1 MEDSAEKEL
10 DVAAHVHEL
19 LAEKELVDNP
29 VNRTYNYTVRDSDP
43 QHWAAR
49 VDIANELHAQFQH
62 RYPKKLVDM
71 DRGADGPGS
80 YLIVV
85 KIKDNPFN

>member
-1 MEDSAEKEL
+1 MDIVSFVEG
-10 DVAAHVHEL
+10 L
-19 LAEKELVDNP
+19 LAKTDLVENP
-29 VNRTYNYTVRDSDP
+29 INRTHNYTIRESDP
-43 QHWAAR
+43 EHWAAR